1 MVLRS
6 IILVFC
12 KGTHEQSDSDLVRHL
27 MFSKRVSQN
36 PNRTS
41 KHTLFAQND
50 FCLLPMVFVV
60 TVSHPIDESVAL

>member
-1 MVLRS
+1 
-6 IILVFC
+6 
-12 KGTHEQSDSDLVRHL
+12 

-50 FCLLPMVFVV
+50 HCLLPMVFVV
-60 TVSHPIDESVAL
+60 TASHPIDESVALQSNVIG